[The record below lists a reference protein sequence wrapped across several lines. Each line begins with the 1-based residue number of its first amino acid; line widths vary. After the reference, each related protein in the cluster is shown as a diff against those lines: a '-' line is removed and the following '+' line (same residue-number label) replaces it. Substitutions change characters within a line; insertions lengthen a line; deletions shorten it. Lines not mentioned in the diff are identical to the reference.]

1 MSAQVTK
8 IMVVDDDAF
17 VRDMLSTILESSGYQ
32 VVTAENG
39 AEALERYTVDAGIDL
54 IVSDVNMPE
63 MDGVQLIKELRRNS
77 HDVPII
83 IVTSVSS
90 IAVAVEALNSGAIDY
105 VLKDE
110 SIQDTIIIT
119 VKKAIEKHQMMKHN
133 IQLIADIAVKTTELE
148 NALSSRT
155 AIINNM
161 PDGLL
166 VTNADYLITLANP
179 ALVRMFG
186 LERME
191 LEGKDCRGI
200 FSDNLVSLLDKI
212 RSEQEAVFTAQVE
225 LQEARTGSAIVSAIR
240 RKQHSFLQQ
249 DEFIGALVI
258 VRDVTSEKE
267 IARMKDEFIST
278 VSHELR
284 TPLTSVLGFTRVIQ
298 KKLDEVIFPQL
309 LTHDPK
315 AVRAMTQ
322 VNDNIRIIIS
332 EGERLTTLIND
343 VLDLSKMEAGKI
355 EWKMESVAI
364 EEILDRAIAAT
375 ASLLENKGLDLNK
388 VVAPGELVVVGDKD
402 RLIQVVIN
410 LISNALKFT
419 DKGSVTAVAKGG
431 VCKSS
436 DAGGSCGEFGQG
448 AVIVSIIDTGIGIS
462 ETDCTLVFEKF
473 KQVGDTLTDRPKG
486 TGLGLPICKQIV
498 EHHGGTIWA
507 ESQVGEGS
515 TFSFALPCASTVL
528 EPSER

>member
-1 MSAQVTK
+1 MSAEVTK
-8 IMVVDDDAF
+8 ILVVDDDAF
-17 VRDMLSTILESSGYQ
+17 VRDMLSTILEASGYR

-39 AEALERYTVDAGIDL
+39 AAALESYIADAGIDL

-63 MDGVQLIKELRRNS
+63 MDGVQLIKELRRNN

-119 VKKAIEKHQMMKHN
+119 VKKAIEKHQMKKHN
-133 IQLIADIAVKTTELE
+133 IQLVADLALKTSELE

-166 VTNADYLITLANP
+166 VTNAEYLITLANP
-179 ALVRMFG
+179 ALVGMFG

-200 FSDNLVSLLDKI
+200 FNENLVSLLDKI

-225 LQEARTGSAIVSAIR
+225 LQGGRTGSAIVSAIR
-240 RKQHSFLQQ
+240 RKLYSSARQ

-267 IARMKDEFIST
+267 VGRMKDEFIST

-309 LTHDPK
+309 PTNDAK
-315 AVRAMTQ
+315 AVRAMAQ

-332 EGERLTTLIND
+332 EGERLTALIND

-355 EWKMESVAI
+355 EWKMEPVAI

-375 ASLLENKGLDLNK
+375 ASLFEDKGLDLNK
-388 VVAPGELVVVGDKD
+388 VIAPGQLIVEGDKD
-402 RLIQVVIN
+402 RLIQVAIN

-419 DKGSVTAVAKGG
+419 DR
-431 VCKSS
+431 
-436 DAGGSCGEFGQG
+436 G
-448 AVIVSIIDTGIGIS
+448 AVTVMARMAGMGEGSANGGAYSGFEQDAVLVSIIDTGIGIA
-462 ETDCTLVFEKF
+462 EKDRTLVFEKF

-498 EHHGGTIWA
+498 EHHGGRIWA
-507 ESQVGEGS
+507 ESRVGEGS
-515 TFSFALPCASTVL
+515 TFSFVLPGAPPAP
-528 EPSER
+528 EF

>member
-1 MSAQVTK
+1 MNDQAMK
-8 IMVVDDDAF
+8 ILVVDDDAF
-17 VRDMLSTILESSGYQ
+17 VRDMLSTILESSGYG

-39 AEALERYTVDAGIDL
+39 TEALERYGADGGIDL
-54 IVSDVNMPE
+54 IVSDVNMPG
-63 MDGVQLIKELRRNS
+63 MDGVQLIKELRRNN

-83 IVTSVSS
+83 ILTSVGS
-90 IAVAVEALNSGAIDY
+90 IAVAVEALNSGASDY

-119 VKKAIEKHQMMKHN
+119 VKKAIEKHRMKQHN
-133 IQLIADIAVKTTELE
+133 IQLVADLALKTAELE
-148 NALSSRT
+148 HALSSRT

-166 VTNADYLITLANP
+166 VTDADYRITLANP

-186 LERME
+186 LERMG
-191 LEGKDCRGI
+191 LEGKDCRPL

-212 RSEQEAVFTAQVE
+212 RSEQEAVFTAQLE
-225 LQEARTGSAIVSAIR
+225 LQENRTGSAIVSAIR
-240 RKQHSFLQQ
+240 RKQHSPSGQ

-267 IARMKDEFIST
+267 IERMKDDFIAT

-298 KKLDEVIFPQL
+298 KKLDEVIFPHVP
-309 LTHDPK
+309 THDAK
-315 AVRAMTQ
+315 VTRAMTQ
-322 VNDNIRIIIS
+322 VSDNIRIIMS

-355 EWKMESVAI
+355 VWRMEPVAI
-364 EEILDRAIAAT
+364 EEVLDRAVAAT
-375 ASLLENKGLDLNK
+375 ASLFENKGIDFNK
-388 VVAPGELVVVGDKD
+388 VIGPGQLVVTGDRD

-410 LISNALKFT
+410 LVSNALKFT
-419 DKGSVTAVAKGG
+419 DKGSVTAIARMVGG
-431 VCKSS
+431 G
-436 DAGGSCGEFGQG
+436 DAHDGVLSGFEHG
-448 AVIVSIIDTGIGIS
+448 AVLVSIADTGIGIS
-462 ETDCTLVFEKF
+462 EKDCALVFEKF

-498 EHHGGTIWA
+498 EHHGGRIWA
-507 ESQVGEGS
+507 ESRVGEGS
-515 TFSFALPCASTVL
+515 TFSFTLPCAVPDQ
-528 EPSER
+528 EQQQ